1 MRAMLYWLVLPYL
14 QHLQHR
20 MDRRYLDLRVLHP
33 LLFRLQP
40 QRVWLIASEASL
52 WMSFI
57 KSRVST
63 HYTVSLSHTHKHSL
77 GSVFVVISVCV
88 CVVSVPSWALVAF
101 GFLVVLIIFSCCLCF
116 CRKMIFKKKKEKG
129 GKEKNEKN
137 TINMSSVREEG
148 TKQVQIIKQ
157 IHN

>member
-1 MRAMLYWLVLPYL
+1 MRAMLYRLVLPYL

-20 MDRRYLDLRVLHP
+20 MDRRYLDPRVLHP

-63 HYTVSLSHTHKHSL
+63 HYTVSLSHTWTITRL
-77 GSVFVVISVCV
+77 CICCNFSVCV

-101 GFLVVLIIFSCCLCF
+101 GFLIVLIISSCCLCF

-148 TKQVQIIKQ
+148 TKQVQII
-157 IHN
+157 